1 MVTSIGGRRAP
12 RNAST
17 LDVHQRLLTALLAQ
31 ADLALLAPLALTTL
45 LTLAVLADPAR
56 GPR

>member
-31 ADLALLAPLALTTL
+31 ADLALLAL
-45 LTLAVLADPAR
+45 LP
-56 GPR
+56 